1 MECEEIRERLVDYAD
16 GDLSIRDAVA
26 IRTHLSHC
34 YTCQEEFNE
43 IRAVF
48 DVCKTAL
55 KHPNPV
61 NRFDQLRQRMAAEPK
76 PAVVPISNPRV
87 RRLGYALATA
97 ASLAMILWTSG
108 PTVRA
113 ARAFI
118 APLRPDPAAFQQ
130 WVQSEESV
138 APIVA
143 QSFINR
149 RMGIEKELEK
159 EGALSEP
166 ARLAQQ
172 PAGVAGSGPEP
183 TAQPAIEPGDG
194 QDARLKPASSN
205 QALTHA

>member
-48 DVCKTAL
+48 DVCQAAL

-61 NRFDQLRQRMAAEPK
+61 NRFEQLRQRIASEPK
-76 PAVVPISNPRV
+76 SAVVSASRPRV
-87 RRLGYALATA
+87 RKLGYALATA
-97 ASLAMILWTSG
+97 ASLAMIFWTSG

-130 WVQSEESV
+130 WAQSEESV

-149 RMGIEKELEK
+149 RMGIEEELDK
-159 EGALSEP
+159 EGAISEQTQ
-166 ARLAQQ
+166 LAQRPTEAPSSIPEPPPQ
-172 PAGVAGSGPEP
+172 PSGEAGS
-183 TAQPAIEPGDG
+183 G
-194 QDARLKPASSN
+194 QDARLAPTSCGQVSF
-205 QALTHA
+205 HV